1 VKVPA
6 WAVVKKIVWV
16 LVKEIA
22 VPVVVTVVWVRVK
35 VNVSPL
41 AKEAVEDPVKTPV
54 KLLVKDSVL
63 AVAKALA
70 KALVKP
76 VARVEH
82 GRMFNYSSFQ
92 MIETKEVII
101 EKTNTWEEGKAK
113 NITFI
118 VTEDCQ
124 LQCKYCYLV
133 GKNNLHKMDFETA
146 RKSIDYLLQDRNY
159 FSETSV
165 ILDFIGG
172 EPFIE
177 IDLIDKICDY
187 FKIRAY
193 ETDHPSFNSYRF
205 SFSTNGLLYNDPKV
219 QKFIAKNAAHLS
231 IQITIDGTKE
241 KHNLQRVYPGGKGSY
256 DQVVKNVPLWI
267 SQFPNA
273 STKVTIAR
281 EDLPFVKDSVIHLW
295 NLGIRE
301 VNINVVFEDVWE
313 PGDDALFEEQLVLLA
328 DEIIENKY
336 YENFTCSFFSTQIGL
351 PYKENMNWCGAG
363 KMLAIDHEGNF
374 FLAIGLSII
383 HFKTENNSSLE
394 IIRKG

>member
-1 VKVPA
+1 MKVPA
-6 WAVVKKIVWV
+6 WAVVKKIVWFGIDCRTSCSDGCMGTC
-16 LVKEIA
+16 EGECFA
-22 VPVVVTVVWVRVK
+22 TC
-35 VNVSPL
+35 
-41 AKEAVEDPVKTPV
+41 EGGCEDVPVKTPV
-54 KLLVKDSVL
+54 KPLVKDSVL

-133 GKNNLHKMDFETA
+133 GKNNLHKMDFENG
-146 RKSIDYLLQDRNY
+146 KESLLITCYKYPNY

-241 KHNLQRVYPGGKGSY
+241 KHNLQRVYSGGKGSY

-267 SQFPNA
+267 FLFSMLQP
-273 STKVTIAR
+273 K
-281 EDLPFVKDSVIHLW
+281 LPLPK
-295 NLGIRE
+295 
-301 VNINVVFEDVWE
+301 
-313 PGDDALFEEQLVLLA
+313 
-328 DEIIENKY
+328 K
-336 YENFTCSFFSTQIGL
+336 TSF
-351 PYKENMNWCGAG
+351 
-363 KMLAIDHEGNF
+363 
-374 FLAIGLSII
+374 LSKIV
-383 HFKTENNSSLE
+383 
-394 IIRKG
+394 